1 MTEMRNQ
8 GGFDDASGTSRTSQ
22 SNVENL
28 QGGLDLISPPMVIAD
43 DIPRSTLPPIER
55 VRFHIAVG
63 VLIGFATFIA
73 IPLVIWSVSVFVT
86 ENTVMTDDIIR
97 MVTTLSAATSGLVG
111 AVVGYY
117 FGQNSNG

>member
-1 MTEMRNQ
+1 MTDMGNQ
-8 GGFDDASGTSRTSQ
+8 SEPDDAMGTRLASS
-22 SNVENL
+22 SDVE
-28 QGGLDLISPPMVIAD
+28 DISSELGPILPLAAD
-43 DIPRSTLPPIER
+43 YLPHTPLPPIER

-86 ENTVMTDDIIR
+86 ENRVMTDDIIR